1 MRRSLEKITVI
12 SCELRTFQ
20 PGVEFSNERLINS
33 ETQKFDQ
40 SDPKMT
46 DSGSVRKRFLG
57 TISAKKSHF
66 QVLKSVCHRLV
77 KCGCGNLS
85 HF

>member
-1 MRRSLEKITVI
+1 MI
-12 SCELRTFQ
+12 CELRTFQ

-57 TISAKKSHF
+57 TISAKSINF

-77 KCGCGNLS
+77 NCGILS
-85 HF
+85 RF